1 MESDEQRLQRIR
13 LAKERIMQKKANQGR
28 TDGSGGPQA
37 SIPPSRQRTQPPSR
51 QPSQPPTRRPSQQQI
66 YHHQAP
72 PPQQY
77 HQQHQQY
84 NDRRPSQASSQQQQ
98 LLPTGR
104 SPHPPP
110 SPAVKP
116 ATTPKSAQPLPSP
129 AKTPP
134 ERPSAQSDVRDVS
147 GQAESLQ
154 MTPAPPQ
161 GGFEAL
167 AASRSRTTETPP
179 LPPPP
184 QSGFEASAFRGRAN
198 ETPPIPPPSQKG
210 FEAAPSHMRSAVTS
224 PFAYSTQQSVQHFA
238 TDHAP
243 HEETSVLLAPP
254 QQSDESSAASPI
266 VSTESAALPPP
277 PPSGL
282 GAPPRPPTSNDFK
295 SLPPPPQSGFG
306 APAPPVASSETAA
319 ISPPPQSGIGAP
331 TPPVMTNERQ
341 PLPPPPQSGFV
352 APPQGGFVPRASSDG
367 QSKIP
372 PRGGFVPRASFDATS
387 SRSRFE
393 ESHHPRHRFHDINAQ
408 SEQGDGSQSAERL
421 LQPTD
426 EQPSPRSKEQPAA
439 QALSAAAVVNN
450 PRAFLGGI
458 FSSVVET
465 LATGSDV
472 VASGIEQALRKT
484 PALANHNP
492 STSANAK
499 RQGTAVASSPE
510 RESTPAQEF
519 SYEQFAGGANG
530 ESNGFDSVSLNNPSS
545 AISADFAEVP
555 LAGGQ
560 LAGFSRPNDGFD
572 AVLFEDQSFAA
583 TPPPPLAESS
593 RPDSVLDDLL
603 PATLQAEQETERPVP
618 AKVASGVD
626 LASSNAGSPWLES
639 SVYSDGNPV
648 VAADEVGITRAPEP
662 ASEWLPA
669 QPAPAIFG
677 ARPSSGTRASPYTDA
692 GNLPAGSPT
701 AGGARQAATNDTPHY
716 GSFDDATFEVG
727 PDFIP
732 DALPSDVHESRISP
746 TPASEIKP
754 GTPVFTATG
763 LGTGRP
769 AYQSELNV
777 TSSPATASV
786 ASAAPAVD
794 TPHYASD
801 TVASAFA
808 PVQSFDFGPSSYGAQ
823 DFVITSEDSQASAAS
838 ETVPYATHKDQVDDP
853 IANAFG
859 AQASAGTAYGTHP
872 YSETAQ
878 AEYSSPQ
885 NDDPVANSCLQSN
898 DDVNGGYGS
907 PQHADTFPAGSDA
920 AHGSYTEYP
929 TQDAD
934 TIASAFGGASYGS
947 YGQDTDPVVN
957 AFGAQQNMNATYGSY
972 GQDAYPVTDA
982 FGAQQN
988 AEAAYGS
995 NAEPVAKAF
1004 GTPQSADTAGV
1015 SYGSYGQDADPIANA
1030 FGGHSEPVESYGS
1043 YGQDADPVANIF
1055 GAPQNADPAANPV
1068 ANPFNGQPTPG
1079 ESYGSYGQ
1087 DANPVGNAF
1096 ASCDAAY
1103 GGDADPVANAFG
1115 SQPSADASVDPV
1127 TSVFGMLSVSGNG
1140 QDSVTSAFGSQPS
1153 AYPADTAQGPY
1164 GQEADPVTSAFGT
1177 QSTGQ
1182 EADPVISAFGYYGQQ
1197 TDPVSKA
1204 FGSRPSA
1211 DATQGSYDQEVDPL
1225 TKAFGSP
1232 SNDDPIANAF
1242 GVSSSPAG
1250 AQRADSIANAF
1261 GLPATSSS
1269 SHGAYGQQV
1278 DPIANAFGSSSTPAG
1293 LDGVYGQQADP
1304 IADAF
1309 SSQTSAAGSL
1319 NMYSQQAD
1327 PIGNAFGSQAR
1338 RADSHSA
1345 YGLQTDPIV
1354 NAFGLTSPAGSHSAY
1369 SQQADPIANAF
1380 GLSSTPASAHSVH
1393 SQQADPV
1400 SDAFGLSSSPA
1411 GSHGT
1416 YGQQA
1421 DPVSSA
1427 FGSQASPYVTHGTG
1441 AQHADPVANA
1451 FGLQSTLSSYEQ
1463 HSSPIANAFSP
1474 QGFGTRSYG
1483 AQDFVITSEDTP
1495 APEVDA
1501 SSSSAVGESQA
1512 LQASAVDPVA
1522 NAFGPQLSHYFG
1534 TSSYGAHDFAIT
1546 SDDPTPLGGT
1556 AFNASPYGQHDFV
1569 ITSDDSASDPN
1580 AQPPVD
1586 VSNAGSYGTH
1596 DFSITS
1602 DDLPSQQE
1610 TSAYGLPTSEPSQYG
1625 AGDAVTQQPAQTP
1638 LEAFSLPP
1646 SEYPVAAPSDKQ
1658 DTPFVSGMAQ
1668 QEGATAVGPSHA
1680 PRYDPKELDD
1690 LMRANEALRSRFA
1703 QMMARLPASLLATA
1717 AH

>member
-98 LLPTGR
+98 LSSTGR

-134 ERPSAQSDVRDVS
+134 EQPSAQSDVRDVS

-154 MTPAPPQ
+154 MPPAPPQ
-161 GGFEAL
+161 SGFEAL

-184 QSGFEASAFRGRAN
+184 QSGFEASFRGRAN

-210 FEAAPSHMRSAVTS
+210 FEAAPSRVLSAVTS
-224 PFAYSTQQSVQHFA
+224 PFAFSSQQSVEHFA

-243 HEETSVLLAPP
+243 HEETSALFAP

-266 VSTESAALPPP
+266 VSTESAALQPP

-282 GAPPRPPTSNDFK
+282 NTSARPPTSNDFK

-331 TPPVMTNERQ
+331 TPPIMATNERQ

-352 APPQGGFVPRASSDG
+352 APPQGGFVPRTSSDV

-393 ESHHPRHRFHDINAQ
+393 ESHHPRHRFHNINAQ
-408 SEQGDGSQSAERL
+408 PEQGDGSQSAERL
-421 LQPTD
+421 EHPTD
-426 EQPSPRSKEQPAA
+426 EQPSPRSKAQPAA
-439 QALSAAAVVNN
+439 PALSAAAVVNN

-465 LATGSDV
+465 LATGSDA

-492 STSANAK
+492 SASANAK
-499 RQGTAVASSPE
+499 RQGTAAASSPE

-530 ESNGFDSVSLNNPSS
+530 ESNGFDSISLNNPSS
-545 AISADFAEVP
+545 AICADFAEVP

-560 LAGFSRPNDGFD
+560 IAGFSRPNDGFD

-583 TPPPPLAESS
+583 TPPPPLAESL
-593 RPDSVLDDLL
+593 RPASVLDDLL
-603 PATLQAEQETERPVP
+603 PATLQAEQETERPAP

-626 LASSNAGSPWLES
+626 LASTNAGSPWLES

-648 VAADEVGITRAPEP
+648 VAADEVGITSAPEP

-692 GNLPAGSPT
+692 SNLPAGSPT
-701 AGGARQAATNDTPHY
+701 AGGARQAATIDTPHY

-727 PDFIP
+727 PDFLP

-746 TPASEIKP
+746 TRASEIKP

-769 AYQSELNV
+769 TYQSELNA

-786 ASAAPAVD
+786 ASAGPADD

-823 DFVITSEDSQASAAS
+823 DFVITSEDAQASAS
-838 ETVPYATHKDQVDDP
+838 ETVPYASHEQQVDDP
-853 IANAFG
+853 SANAFG
-859 AQASAGTAYGTHP
+859 AQPTAGTAYGAHP
-872 YSETAQ
+872 YSETTQ
-878 AEYSSPQ
+878 AEYNSPQ
-885 NDDPVANSCLQSN
+885 HGDAVPNSY
-898 DDVNGGYGS
+898 GGYGS
-907 PQHADTFPAGSDA
+907 PQHADAFAAGSDA

-934 TIASAFGGASYGS
+934 TIASAFGGDSYGS

-957 AFGAQQNMNATYGSY
+957 AFGAQQIMNAPYGSY

-995 NAEPVAKAF
+995 NAEPVANAF

-1030 FGGHSEPVESYGS
+1030 FGGHSAPGESYGS

-1055 GAPQNADPAANPV
+1055 GAQQNADPAANP
-1068 ANPFNGQPTPG
+1068 FDGQPTPG
-1079 ESYGSYGQ
+1079 ESYSSYGQ
-1087 DANPVGNAF
+1087 DANPVGNAY
-1096 ASCDAAY
+1096 ASRDAAY
-1103 GGDADPVANAFG
+1103 GRDADPVANAFG

-1127 TSVFGMLSVSGNG
+1127 TSVFGMLSVSGHG

-1153 AYPADTAQGPY
+1153 AYTAGTAQGSY

-1182 EADPVISAFGYYGQQ
+1182 EADPVITAFGYHEQQ
-1197 TDPVSKA
+1197 TDAVSKA
-1204 FGSRPSA
+1204 FSSQPSA
-1211 DATQGSYDQEVDPL
+1211 EATQGSHDQEVDPL

-1232 SNDDPIANAF
+1232 SNDDPIANVF
-1242 GVSSSPAG
+1242 GASPSPAG
-1250 AQRADSIANAF
+1250 AEQADSITNAF
-1261 GLPATSSS
+1261 VLPATPSST
-1269 SHGAYGQQV
+1269 HGASGQQV
-1278 DPIANAFGSSSTPAG
+1278 DPIANAFGSSLTPAS
-1293 LDGVYGQQADP
+1293 LDSVYGQQANP
-1304 IADAF
+1304 IA
-1309 SSQTSAAGSL
+1309 
-1319 NMYSQQAD
+1319 
-1327 PIGNAFGSQAR
+1327 NAFGSQSSPAGSLNTYSQPADPIVNAFGSQSS

-1345 YGLQTDPIV
+1345 YGLQTDPIA
-1354 NAFGLTSPAGSHSAY
+1354 NAFGLASPAGSHSAYSAY

-1400 SDAFGLSSSPA
+1400 SNAFGLSSSPA
-1411 GSHGT
+1411 GSHST
-1416 YGQQA
+1416 YDQQA

-1427 FGSQASPYVTHGTG
+1427 FGSQASPYVIHGTG
-1441 AQHADPVANA
+1441 AQHADPIANA
-1451 FGLQSTLSSYEQ
+1451 FGLQSTPSSYEQ

-1474 QGFGTRSYG
+1474 QGFGTSSYG
-1483 AQDFVITSEDTP
+1483 AQDFVITSDDTP
-1495 APEVDA
+1495 APAVDA

-1512 LQASAVDPVA
+1512 SQASAVDPVA

-1546 SDDPTPLGGT
+1546 SDDPTPLGGN

-1569 ITSDDSASDPN
+1569 ITSDDSASRRPN
-1580 AQPPVD
+1580 AQPPAD

-1596 DFSITS
+1596 DFNITS
-1602 DDLPSQQE
+1602 DGLPSQQE
-1610 TSAYGLPTSEPSQYG
+1610 TSAFGLPKSEPSQHG
-1625 AGDAVTQQPAQTP
+1625 VGDAVTQQPAQTP

-1646 SEYPVAAPSDKQ
+1646 SEYPVAAQSDKQ
-1658 DTPFVSGMAQ
+1658 ETPLVSGTAQ

>member
-77 HQQHQQY
+77 YQQHQQY

-98 LLPTGR
+98 LSSTGR

-110 SPAVKP
+110 SPVVKP

-134 ERPSAQSDVRDVS
+134 EQPSAQSDVRDVS

-154 MTPAPPQ
+154 TPPAPPQ
-161 GGFEAL
+161 SGFEAL

-184 QSGFEASAFRGRAN
+184 QSGFEASGSRGRAN

-210 FEAAPSHMRSAVTS
+210 FEAAPSRVLSAVTS
-224 PFAYSTQQSVQHFA
+224 PFAFSTQQSVEHFA

-243 HEETSVLLAPP
+243 HEETSALFAP
-254 QQSDESSAASPI
+254 QQGGESSAASPI

-282 GAPPRPPTSNDFK
+282 STSARPPTSNDLK
-295 SLPPPPQSGFG
+295 SLPPPPQSRFG

-319 ISPPPQSGIGAP
+319 ISPPPRSGIGAP
-331 TPPVMTNERQ
+331 TPPVMANERQ

-393 ESHHPRHRFHDINAQ
+393 ESHHPRHRFHNTNAQ
-408 SEQGDGSQSAERL
+408 PEQGDGSQSAERL
-421 LQPTD
+421 EQPTD

-439 QALSAAAVVNN
+439 PALSAAAVVNN

-492 STSANAK
+492 SASANAK
-499 RQGTAVASSPE
+499 RQGTAAALSPE

-530 ESNGFDSVSLNNPSS
+530 ESNGFDSISLNNPSS

-560 LAGFSRPNDGFD
+560 IAGFSRPNDGFD

-583 TPPPPLAESS
+583 TPPPPLAESL

-603 PATLQAEQETERPVP
+603 PATLQAEQETERPAP

-626 LASSNAGSPWLES
+626 LASTNAGSPWLES

-648 VAADEVGITRAPEP
+648 VAADEVGITSAPEP

-692 GNLPAGSPT
+692 SNLPAGSPT
-701 AGGARQAATNDTPHY
+701 AGGARQAATIDTPHY

-727 PDFIP
+727 PDFLP

-769 AYQSELNV
+769 TYQSELNA

-786 ASAAPAVD
+786 ASAGPAVD

-801 TVASAFA
+801 TVASVFA

-823 DFVITSEDSQASAAS
+823 DFVITSEDAQASAS
-838 ETVPYATHKDQVDDP
+838 ETVPYASHEQQVDDAS
-853 IANAFG
+853 ANAFG
-859 AQASAGTAYGTHP
+859 AQPTAGTAYGAHS
-872 YSETAQ
+872 YSETTQ
-878 AEYSSPQ
+878 AEYNSPQ
-885 NDDPVANSCLQSN
+885 YGDPVANSFGLQSN
-898 DDVNGGYGS
+898 GDVNRGYGS
-907 PQHADTFPAGSDA
+907 PQHADAFAAGSDA

-934 TIASAFGGASYGS
+934 TIASAFGGDSYGS

-988 AEAAYGS
+988 AEAAHGS
-995 NAEPVAKAF
+995 NGEPVANAF

-1030 FGGHSEPVESYGS
+1030 FGRHSAPGESYGS
-1043 YGQDADPVANIF
+1043 YSQDPDPVTNIF
-1055 GAPQNADPAANPV
+1055 GAQQNADPAANP
-1068 ANPFNGQPTPG
+1068 FDGQPTPG

-1087 DANPVGNAF
+1087 DANPVGNVF
-1096 ASCDAAY
+1096 ASRDAAY

-1115 SQPSADASVDPV
+1115 SHPSADASVDPV
-1127 TSVFGMLSVSGNG
+1127 TSGFGMLSVSGHG

-1153 AYPADTAQGPY
+1153 AYTADTAQGSY
-1164 GQEADPVTSAFGT
+1164 GQEADPVMSAFGT

-1182 EADPVISAFGYYGQQ
+1182 EADPVIRAFGYSGQQ
-1197 TDPVSKA
+1197 TDQVSKA
-1204 FGSRPSA
+1204 FGSQPSA
-1211 DATQGSYDQEVDPL
+1211 DATQGSYDREVDPL

-1250 AQRADSIANAF
+1250 AQQADSIANAF
-1261 GLPATSSS
+1261 GLPATPSS

-1278 DPIANAFGSSSTPAG
+1278 DPIANAFVSSSTPAS
-1293 LDGVYGQQADP
+1293 LDSVYG
-1304 IADAF
+1304 
-1309 SSQTSAAGSL
+1309 
-1319 NMYSQQAD
+1319 
-1327 PIGNAFGSQAR
+1327 
-1338 RADSHSA
+1338 
-1345 YGLQTDPIV
+1345 
-1354 NAFGLTSPAGSHSAY
+1354 
-1369 SQQADPIANAF
+1369 QQADPIANAF
-1380 GLSSTPASAHSVH
+1380 GLSS
-1393 SQQADPV
+1393 
-1400 SDAFGLSSSPA
+1400 SPA
-1411 GSHGT
+1411 GSHST

-1427 FGSQASPYVTHGTG
+1427 FGSRASPYVTHGTG
-1441 AQHADPVANA
+1441 AQQADPVGNA
-1451 FGLQSTLSSYEQ
+1451 FGLQSTPSSYEQ

-1483 AQDFVITSEDTP
+1483 AQDFVITSDDTH

-1512 LQASAVDPVA
+1512 SQASAVDPVA

-1546 SDDPTPLGGT
+1546 SDDPTPLGGN
-1556 AFNASPYGQHDFV
+1556 AFNASPYGQQDFV
-1569 ITSDDSASDPN
+1569 ITNDDSASRRPN
-1580 AQPPVD
+1580 AQPRAD
-1586 VSNAGSYGTH
+1586 VSNAGSYGPH
-1596 DFSITS
+1596 DFRITS
-1602 DDLPSQQE
+1602 DGLPSQQE
-1610 TSAYGLPTSEPSQYG
+1610 TSAFGLPTSEPSQYG
-1625 AGDAVTQQPAQTP
+1625 VGDAVTQQPAQTP

-1646 SEYPVAAPSDKQ
+1646 SEYPVAAQSDKQ

-1680 PRYDPKELDD
+1680 PRYDAKELDD
-1690 LMRANEALRSRFA
+1690 LMRGNEALRSRFA
-1703 QMMARLPASLLATA
+1703 QMMTRLPASLLATA